1 MTNPLRTRR
10 TAALLLLFLAAGA
23 LAQAPATVPTS
34 QPATQPSSQPAQ
46 TGPGSEL
53 HVYVLTFGPGDDPW
67 EKFGHNAIRVI
78 DDSVTGDYHD
88 VAYNWGTFD
97 FDNGFYFR
105 FVQGK
110 LMYAMEPQKGPE
122 TLEYYKKVLNRSIYQ
137 QELNLSPA
145 QKLKLKAALLW
156 TDTNAH
162 RYYRYDYYRDNCSTR
177 VRDVIDG
184 LTDGMLAEKTQN
196 VPSGTTFRWHTR
208 RLIGSVPWL
217 YVALQGVL
225 GQPVDR
231 PISRWDE
238 MFLPMSLRDRLNELM
253 VPDPAGGDKF
263 VPLVKEDLVLYQST
277 RPDSPIRPPDTVQW
291 FLLAGLVLSGTYL
304 ALGHFSRH
312 SKGARWTFI
321 ALVLP
326 WLLLMG
332 LAGPFLVYAWLC
344 TDHVVT
350 ARNENILHVS
360 PLMLPV
366 IVLFPMLVLG
376 KRKWAKATR
385 WLTLSAAAI
394 AVVGT
399 LLKATPAFYQVN
411 GDVISLTLPVNLAI
425 AFIAWKLSGLPV
437 KPPAEPAGRFETAT
451 EKPPRSRKRTK
462 SR

>member
-1 MTNPLRTRR
+1 MTDPLRTLR
-10 TAALLLLFLAAGA
+10 TAALLLLLLSAAGA
-23 LAQAPATVPTS
+23 WAQLPATLPASQTASRPAVP
-34 QPATQPSSQPAQ
+34 Q

-53 HVYVLTFGPGDDPW
+53 HVFVLTFGPGDDPW

-78 DDSVTGDYHD
+78 DDSVSGDYHD

-97 FDNGFYFR
+97 FDSGFYFR
-105 FVQGK
+105 FVQGR
-110 LMYAMEPQKGPE
+110 LNYAMEPQRGPE
-122 TLEYYKKVLNRSIYQ
+122 MLDFYKNVENRSIHQ

-145 QKLKLKAALLW
+145 QKLKLKSALLW
-156 TDTNAH
+156 TNTNAH

-177 VRDVIDG
+177 VRDAVDG
-184 LTDGMLAEKTQN
+184 LTGGLLAAKTQM

-231 PISRWDE
+231 VISQWDE
-238 MFLPMSLRDRLNELM
+238 MFLPMALRDRLNELQI
-253 VPDPAGGDKF
+253 PDPAGGDAF
-263 VPLVKEDLVLYQST
+263 VPLVKEENVLYQST
-277 RPDSPIRPPDTVQW
+277 RPDNPARPPDTVQW
-291 FLLAGLVLSGTYL
+291 FLLVGLVLSGIYL
-304 ALGHFSRH
+304 ALGHFVRQSTR
-312 SKGARWTFI
+312 ARW
-321 ALVLP
+321 ALVVLSLP

-332 LAGPFLVYAWLC
+332 LAGPFLVYAWFC

-366 IVLFPMLVLG
+366 ILLFPMLVLG
-376 KRKWAKATR
+376 KHRWASATR

-394 AVVGT
+394 AVIAT
-399 LLKATPAFYQVN
+399 TLKATPAFYQVN
-411 GDVISLTLPVNLAI
+411 DDIISLTLPVNLAI
-425 AFIAWKLSGLPV
+425 AFIAWKLSAKPAAQPAELATRSQASEV
-437 KPPAEPAGRFETAT
+437 KP
-451 EKPPRSRKRTK
+451 KPKKQAK